1 MTEQPKNLNYL
12 GDIGTLIGVGV
23 VLRGGVTAI
32 TGNPASR
39 IMVLGE
45 VHGDIYTDG
54 ILEIGQGGVLFA
66 EAIIECLEMVV
77 GGQVVGDHVTIHA
90 ELFRMQST
98 GRVSVDSLRLP
109 PGGLEQMR
117 GSVLNARLDMSL
129 EPRHAVKNAP
139 LHTAPLHTAPLHMA
153 VPIRPLPLRQ
163 DVLRVASKIDTQI
176 QAPEP
181 VKSPAF
187 VSRPPSAFKSE
198 NDPAEQSA
206 SQDGFTGLGSSM
218 YKKVLSSN
226 QPLSVNDVLTGAT
239 YPRAQQQPQGA
250 PSLASAPGP

>member
-1 MTEQPKNLNYL
+1 M
-12 GDIGTLIGVGV
+12 
-23 VLRGGVTAI
+23 

-109 PGGLEQMR
+109 PGGLEQAR

-129 EPRHAVKNAP
+129 ETRHAVKS
-139 LHTAPLHTAPLHMA
+139 APLHMA

-176 QAPEP
+176 QAPEL

-239 YPRAQQQPQGA
+239 HPRVQQQPQGA